1 MKYYFDECLS
11 VPEPENI
18 AILMKQLYG
27 NEYRCLS
34 IRNKMWEAKKD
45 NIWKQIEEGYSLYQK
60 ISTDVL
66 RQFEKYQLELEQK
79 NIHMRRKLLERE
91 DLEENEILESNLKK
105 VDNCKKICKLLKNI
119 SFKNKVMKECSVL
132 FYYERDI

>member
-27 NEYRCLS
+27 KEFRCLS
-34 IRNKMWEAKKD
+34 IKNKTWEAQRD
-45 NIWKQIEEGYSLYQK
+45 GNWRHIEEGYSLYQK
-60 ISTDVL
+60 ISTDIL

-79 NIHMRRKLLERE
+79 NIDMRRKLLERE

-132 FYYERDI
+132 FYYEREI